1 MSGTLVHNYSVE
13 CQVLAGNRQKWPSR
27 SSILAVFHCFVC
39 RAWMNL
45 FQIVEYQLV
54 VQEHIHIQQFLVHMT
69 GKNGQISSKI
79 LKISQNRQKI
89 TEVPNFDVLLAVY
102 KNFWGMKTVCDRKN
116 TTTGKEY
123 TKMKKIV
130 GGARAALKSA

>member
-1 MSGTLVHNYSVE
+1 MGGTAVHNHSVE
-13 CQVLAGNRQKWPSR
+13 CQFLLGNRQKWPSR
-27 SSILAVFHCFVC
+27 SSILAIFHCFDF
-39 RAWMNL
+39 REWMNH

-89 TEVPNFDVLLAVY
+89 MEVPNFDVLLAVY

-130 GGARAALKSA
+130 GGTGAALKSA